1 MAFRST
7 HTRPTKTTLY
17 EFDFSTKKLTII
29 NQLLDSELRLG
40 NVYSRIEAY
49 PVIKGWDY
57 AKLSAD
63 FYSIFIHKYLFSQY
77 GDYVFMLDNIFDTAL
92 IVHKDGTFEYS
103 ERTRNS
109 KNFDNTLQ

>member
-63 FYSIFIHKYLFSQY
+63 FYSIFIHKYLFSVDPYKMDYSRKQTNEQGLYYSYNPDPQY
-77 GDYVFMLDNIFDTAL
+77 GD
-92 IVHKDGTFEYS
+92 
-103 ERTRNS
+103 
-109 KNFDNTLQ
+109 